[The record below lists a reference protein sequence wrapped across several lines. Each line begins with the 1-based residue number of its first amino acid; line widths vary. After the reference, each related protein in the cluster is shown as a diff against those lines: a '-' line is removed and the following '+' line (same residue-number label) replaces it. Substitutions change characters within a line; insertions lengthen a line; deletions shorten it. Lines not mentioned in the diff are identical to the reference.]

1 MGWPELRLQYVKCF
15 SSSGHHLLFGA
26 FSTLRQVFLL
36 TSSRVMEMIIVSDGI
51 CVIVKAS
58 ALCPSHFSGHS
69 QPDGDN

>member
-36 TSSRVMEMIIVSDGI
+36 TSSRVMIIVSDGI
-51 CVIVKAS
+51 CVIAEAS
-58 ALCPSHFSGHS
+58 ALFPSHFSGHS